1 MSRCNIVVGDPA
13 ISMVSDAQLFYTNLA
28 QQSYQLAQQAVMGL
42 NTVAIRPVDFTVNFD
57 FDQALTTFRRPDR
70 PNVDFSRF
78 DLRTPEFP
86 AAAPQFAPAEIALD
100 AAPVLNAVEPVLRNV
115 PQPQLPA
122 FEAPGAAPRFDAP
135 TMPEAPEYTMPELPT
150 MERLNLPSVPSIQ
163 LPTFNAAAPREDFPA
178 IADVFEFS
186 PERYV
191 SDLLERTKANISRMQ
206 QGGTGLPAAIERA
219 LFERGRARIDEEEVR
234 AVQQAVDEF
243 GTRGFSEPNG
253 VLAARLHRVHQEAS
267 NRATEVSRDVQIRAQ
282 DVEIE
287 NLRFAVQ
294 QGVGL
299 ETALYGLAIEE
310 QRIALA
316 AATFAR
322 DSAIQLLNARI
333 AVFNARMQGY
343 QTEAQVFAERIRGE
357 LAKAE
362 VYRAQ
367 IEGERAR
374 GEINTQ
380 SVQLYAEQVRTVGVL
395 ADVYRTQVQ
404 AVQAQSET
412 NRTVIEGYR
421 AEVQAYGERL
431 RAYTSEWE
439 GYRAA
444 IDGERARVDAYDTS
458 VRAYATRVQVWNGQ
472 QDVKFRREQL
482 RIAQNGQQLQTWEAD
497 LRKSLALLQ
506 SESARISS
514 YGLGVQASASMYQ
527 ADSGV
532 AQAESEAHD
541 RTFQLG
547 LERERARVD
556 TQLQLGQARV
566 QENIQLLQLLTRVRE
581 TLAQVSSQLAASTM
595 SAVNFSAS
603 IGSSRSASESCSTN
617 FSFNGE
623 IADA

>member
-1 MSRCNIVVGDPA
+1 MSRCAIIAGDPA
-13 ISMVSDAQLFYTNLA
+13 VNMVGNAQLFYTNLA
-28 QQSYQLAQQAVMGL
+28 QQSYQLAQQSVWGL

-57 FDQALTTFRRPDR
+57 FDQALTTFLRPDR
-70 PNVDFSRF
+70 PDIDFSRF
-78 DLRTPEFP
+78 ELQAPAFP
-86 AAAPQFAPAEIALD
+86 AAPPQFSPAEIALD
-100 AAPVLNAVEPVLRNV
+100 AAPTLAAVEPVLRIV
-115 PQPQLPA
+115 APPQLPA
-122 FEAPGAAPRFDAP
+122 FEAPGAAPRFNAP
-135 TMPEAPEYTMPELPT
+135 AMPEAPDYVLPELPVF
-150 MERLNLPSVPSIQ
+150 ERLNLPTVPTIQ
-163 LPTFNAAAPREDFPA
+163 LPSFAAVAPREDFPV
-178 IADVFEFS
+178 ISDVFEFS

-191 SDLLERTKANISRMQ
+191 SDLLDRTKASINRMQ

-219 LFERGRARIDEEEVR
+219 LFERGRARLDDEESR
-234 AVQQAVDEF
+234 AVQQAHDEF
-243 GTRGFSEPNG
+243 GARGFSEPNG
-253 VLAARLHRVHQEAS
+253 VLAARVERVRQEAR
-267 NRATEVSRDVQIRAQ
+267 NRASDLNRDIAIRAQ

-322 DSAIQLLNARI
+322 DSAVQLLNARI
-333 AVFNARMQGY
+333 SVFNARMQGY
-343 QTEAQVFAERIRGE
+343 QVESQVFAERIRGE

-374 GEINTQ
+374 GEINEQ
-380 SVQLYAEQVRTVGVL
+380 RVRLYAEQVRTVGVL
-395 ADVYRTQVQ
+395 ADVYRSQVQ
-404 AVQAQSET
+404 AVQTEAET
-412 NRTVIEGYR
+412 NRTTIEGYR

-431 RAYTSEWE
+431 RAYTAEWE
-439 GYRAA
+439 GYRAV

-458 VRAYATRVQVWNGQ
+458 VRAFAARVQVWNSQ

-506 SESARISS
+506 AESARISTF
-514 YGLGVQASASMYQ
+514 GVGVQAASTMYQ
-527 ADSGV
+527 SDSGV
-532 AQAESEAHD
+532 AQAESEANN

-595 SAVNFSAS
+595 SAVSFSAGIS
-603 IGSSRSASESCSTN
+603 SSRSASDSCSSN
-617 FSFNGE
+617 FNFNGE